1 VGVLTRFFR
10 RFAESDEERLTDE
23 VRSWCDS
30 IPDTTRIADV
40 KERARVRVAGV
51 VRRITLHPGTE
62 GAESLSVVVTDG
74 TGEITA
80 MWTGRWQIA
89 GLRLGSRVVLEGMVA
104 RGRGRLQ
111 IVNPSYDFA

>member
-1 VGVLTRFFR
+1 MGVLTRFFR

-23 VRSWCDS
+23 VRAWCDS

-89 GLRLGSRVVLEGMVA
+89 GLRLGSRVLLEGMVA
-104 RGRGRLQ
+104 RERGRLQ